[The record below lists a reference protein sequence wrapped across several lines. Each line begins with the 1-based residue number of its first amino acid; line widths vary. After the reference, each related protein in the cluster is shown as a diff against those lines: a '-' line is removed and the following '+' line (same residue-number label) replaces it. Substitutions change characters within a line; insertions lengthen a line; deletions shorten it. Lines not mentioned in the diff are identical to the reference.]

1 MAMKEFSNERITP
14 RLFEKDWM
22 ERFSRVHPIVPV
34 ILYVPV
40 VMFFLI
46 RGIRS
51 PEITVPTLMGLFL
64 AGTLGWTLLEYLLH
78 RFVFHLEPKNSV
90 GQRFMFLMH
99 GIHHAYP
106 RDPQRLVMPPI
117 VSIPLAL
124 VSYALLRWA
133 LGPVY
138 VAPFFSGFVLGYI
151 FYDTIHF
158 ATHHF
163 AMKGR
168 LSGSLKRHH
177 LRHHYNDPEHRYG
190 VSSPLWDYILGT
202 MPPHRPDEEASAR
215 PAS

>member
-1 MAMKEFSNERITP
+1 
-14 RLFEKDWM
+14 
-22 ERFSRVHPIVPV
+22 
-34 ILYVPV
+34 
-40 VMFFLI
+40 
-46 RGIRS
+46 
-51 PEITVPTLMGLFL
+51 
-64 AGTLGWTLLEYLLH
+64 
-78 RFVFHLEPKNSV
+78 
-90 GQRFMFLMH
+90 MFLMH

-124 VSYALLRWA
+124 VSYALVRWA

-138 VAPFFSGFVLGYI
+138 MAPFFSGFVLGYV

-163 AMKGR
+163 SMKGR
-168 LSGSLKRHH
+168 LGAWVKRHH

-202 MPPHRPDEEASAR
+202 MPPQGPDQEASAR